1 MAALG
6 DIGNKI
12 VKPGIRQKVGRR
24 KKESY
29 PTSWCGH
36 SGEPG
41 KDSADGAII
50 LEGRHV
56 VVDLV
61 AGDSAFF
68 IEREFDIGES
78 SRGLSGPLQI
88 FGTHPLNANGLSNS
102 LRQDYGVVFRSRV
115 AAVRAAVVPCS
126 RMRVNNDVI
135 GRGAKHD
142 GNFAPK
148 RLRILVVGMDMHC
161 SVWVHVGNGHR
172 GADGCMLHE
181 GKVICC
187 GEFFLSAG
195 ERGRHI
201 ALCGAAFCNLRSGPI
216 GFLTERIVKLFVAGE
231 AFPFTPFRCGG
242 NLLRSLNG
250 LPLGWSDDSYKI
262 PFHDDLRIGKFGF
275 VELADRDERGTER
288 FRMHHASM
296 QHSGK
301 ADVRGPGFFCRDFRG
316 DDGVRMRLADD
327 GVGADRL
334 HRRIA
339 LDSQSHN
346 ACQIASNGDGEFE
359 LLIFDQVAVRHGFAA
374 AGKDTVFGNELVFRD
389 VEAF

>member
-1 MAALG
+1 MDRIGAGECCSFAEGEFARIILLVLAGRSHAVIAKADGKRRSFLPDLERAVAALG

-135 GRGAKHD
+135 GRGAKHH
-142 GNFAPK
+142 GNFAAK
-148 RLRILVVGMDMHC
+148 RLRIC
-161 SVWVHVGNGHR
+161 
-172 GADGCMLHE
+172 
-181 GKVICC
+181 
-187 GEFFLSAG
+187 
-195 ERGRHI
+195 
-201 ALCGAAFCNLRSGPI
+201 P
-216 GFLTERIVKLFVAGE
+216 
-231 AFPFTPFRCGG
+231 
-242 NLLRSLNG
+242 
-250 LPLGWSDDSYKI
+250 
-262 PFHDDLRIGKFGF
+262 
-275 VELADRDERGTER
+275 
-288 FRMHHASM
+288 
-296 QHSGK
+296 
-301 ADVRGPGFFCRDFRG
+301 
-316 DDGVRMRLADD
+316 
-327 GVGADRL
+327 
-334 HRRIA
+334 
-339 LDSQSHN
+339 
-346 ACQIASNGDGEFE
+346 
-359 LLIFDQVAVRHGFAA
+359 AVSS
-374 AGKDTVFGNELVFRD
+374 
-389 VEAF
+389 